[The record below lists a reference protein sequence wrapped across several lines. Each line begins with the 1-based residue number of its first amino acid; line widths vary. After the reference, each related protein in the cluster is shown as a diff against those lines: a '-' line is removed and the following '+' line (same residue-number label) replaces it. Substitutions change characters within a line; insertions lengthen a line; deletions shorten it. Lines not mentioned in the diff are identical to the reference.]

1 MRLIKLKCNKCGHI
15 KECLSTELDMAE
27 CPICN
32 VKGTLKVTEEDRGV
46 LLETHIK
53 EHIITGFKS
62 FGIEKTLELIES
74 MTGQQKDYY
83 VFVIK
88 KYFRGLDKCFITQS

>member
-1 MRLIKLKCNKCGHI
+1 MRSIRLKCNKCGHI
-15 KECLSTELDMAE
+15 KECLSTELNIAE

-32 VKGTLKVTEEDRGV
+32 TKGTLKVIEEDREA
-46 LLETHIK
+46 LLETHIR
-53 EHIITGFKS
+53 EHIMAGFKS
-62 FGIEKTLELIES
+62 FGIEKTLELIEN

-83 VFVIK
+83 LFVIK